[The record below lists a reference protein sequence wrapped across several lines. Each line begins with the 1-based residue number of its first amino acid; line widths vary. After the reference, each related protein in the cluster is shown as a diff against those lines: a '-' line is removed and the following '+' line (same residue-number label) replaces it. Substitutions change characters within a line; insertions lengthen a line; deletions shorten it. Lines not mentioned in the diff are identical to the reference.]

1 VTHHR
6 LIGVVCVVV
15 GALLSVGATGAQT
28 VATALIRRDI
38 APPSSNFT
46 TYVEGE
52 LIRVSIP
59 SNWRELP
66 ASNGVTFAPE
76 GAYGNA
82 GVKSVFTHGLGMG
95 LIRNDKG
102 NLQRTTDDFIE
113 SQVLVA
119 GGPRRPLR
127 YRSVTIAD
135 RPAIQTVLTTVSEA
149 TNQPEQIE
157 VYTTLLRNG
166 TVLYL
171 LAVTSR
177 DRASDYADTFRRV
190 VGSIEIMDWLGCRLL
205 GAVGDRGVSYRSLT
219 RVLLKQP

>member
-1 VTHHR
+1 MTHHR
-6 LIGVVCVVV
+6 LIGVVGVVV
-15 GALLSVGATGAQT
+15 GALFSVGAIGAQT

-119 GGPRRPLR
+119 G
-127 YRSVTIAD
+127 
-135 RPAIQTVLTTVSEA
+135 
-149 TNQPEQIE
+149 
-157 VYTTLLRNG
+157 
-166 TVLYL
+166 
-171 LAVTSR
+171 
-177 DRASDYADTFRRV
+177 
-190 VGSIEIMDWLGCRLL
+190 
-205 GAVGDRGVSYRSLT
+205 
-219 RVLLKQP
+219 

>member
-6 LIGVVCVVV
+6 LIGVICVVV
-15 GALLSVGATGAQT
+15 GALISAKAIGAQT
-28 VATALIRRDI
+28 VATALIRHDV
-38 APPSSNFT
+38 APPSSDFT
-46 TYVEGE
+46 TYIEGE
-52 LIRVSIP
+52 LVRVSIP

-66 ASNGVTFAPE
+66 AANGVTFAPD

-95 LIRNDKG
+95 LIRNDKDD
-102 NLQRTTDDFIE
+102 LQTTTDDFIA

-119 GGPRRPLR
+119 PGPRRPLH

-135 RPAIQTVLTTVSEA
+135 RPGIQTVLTTVSEA
-149 TNQPEQIE
+149 TEQAEQIE

-171 LAVTSR
+171 LAITPR

-190 VGSIEIMDWLGCRLL
+190 MGSIEIRDCESC
-205 GAVGDRGVSYRSLT
+205 VP
-219 RVLLKQP
+219 K

>member
-46 TYVEGE
+46 TYVECE

-166 TVLYL
+166 TVLFL
-171 LAVTSR
+171 LAVAPR
-177 DRASDYADTFRRV
+177 DRAPEYANTFRQV
-190 VGSIEIMDWLGCRLL
+190 MGSIEIMDCESC
-205 GAVGDRGVSYRSLT
+205 VP
-219 RVLLKQP
+219 K

>member
-1 VTHHR
+1 MTHHR

-66 ASNGVTFAPE
+66 AYDGVTFAPE

-82 GVKSVFTHGLGMG
+82 GIKSVFTYGLGIG
-95 LIRNDKG
+95 LMRNEKRD
-102 NLQRTTDDFIE
+102 LQVTTDDFIV
-113 SQVLVA
+113 SQILSVA
-119 GGPRRPLR
+119 EARRPR
-127 YRSVTIAD
+127 HYRKTTIAD
-135 RPAIQTVLTTVSEA
+135 RPALHTVLSTVSAA
-149 TNQPEQIE
+149 TTEPEQIE
-157 VYTTLLRNG
+157 VFTTTLRDG
-166 TVLYL
+166 TLLYV
-171 LAVTSR
+171 LAVTPR
-177 DRASDYADTFRRV
+177 DRVSDYIATFRRV
-190 VGSIEIMDWLGCRLL
+190 VGSIQIMD
-205 GAVGDRGVSYRSLT
+205 GDHCV
-219 RVLLKQP
+219 P

>member
-1 VTHHR
+1 MPQVTYHR

-15 GALLSVGATGAQT
+15 GALLSVGAIGAQT

-38 APPSSNFT
+38 APPSSDFT

-52 LIRVSIP
+52 LIQVSIP

-66 ASNGVTFAPE
+66 ASNSVTFAPD

-102 NLQRTTDDFIE
+102 NLQVTTDNFIE
-113 SQVLVA
+113 SQLLVA
-119 GGPRRPLR
+119 PGTRQPLR
-127 YRSVTIAD
+127 YLSVTIAD
-135 RPAIQTVLTTVSEA
+135 RPAIRTVLTTMSEA

-171 LAVTSR
+171 LAVTPR
-177 DRASDYADTFRRV
+177 DHASDYADTFRRV
-190 VGSIEIMDWLGCRLL
+190 VGSIEIRDCESC
-205 GAVGDRGVSYRSLT
+205 VP
-219 RVLLKQP
+219 K